1 MHYCI
6 TEPSAASPYTCILC
20 PGWLSY
26 KTLLLPCSEELRER
40 LSKYHVMLEE
50 QQGTNYRLTEELAAK
65 GDQILQLKE
74 SLDLRKTGQQGT
86 IPCLV

>member
-1 MHYCI
+1 
-6 TEPSAASPYTCILC
+6 
-20 PGWLSY
+20 
-26 KTLLLPCSEELRER
+26 
-40 LSKYHVMLEE
+40 MLEE

>member
-1 MHYCI
+1 M
-6 TEPSAASPYTCILC
+6 SC

-26 KTLLLPCSEELRER
+26 KTLLLPSSEELRER

-50 QQGTNYRLTEELAAK
+50 QQGANYRLTEELAAK

-86 IPCLV
+86 RSSK